1 MDGGQRERESERG
14 ENKTEI
20 APRETKRRSMRC
32 KVSRVSHQKT
42 QLFVSLGEF
51 FQGRV
56 RFPETL
62 KEKRLGGEIFSR

>member
-1 MDGGQRERESERG
+1 MDRGQRERESERG

-20 APRETKRRSMRC
+20 ALRETKRRSIKSAEFHTKNSCLCM
-32 KVSRVSHQKT
+32 
-42 QLFVSLGEF
+42 SLGEF